1 MEKLSDEST
10 FGVLLIY
17 YVREKKSTY
26 TVEEAK
32 RSLEKFCVYQDRCH
46 QEIERKLQVMGM
58 IPQAREVVLLHL
70 MDHDFLNEER
80 FARSF
85 ARGKFRIKQ
94 WGRRRIER
102 ELAQR
107 DISAYNIKAALTEI
121 EPETYEEVFQEM
133 SRKKFSEVKEPNLLK
148 KRKKV
153 ADFLLRK
160 GFESNKVYEV
170 LRELE
175 KENNS

>member
-1 MEKLSDEST
+1 MQGKKL
-10 FGVLLIY
+10 
-17 YVREKKSTY
+17 TY
-26 TVEEAK
+26 TLEEAK
-32 RSLEKFCVYQDRCH
+32 RSMERYCVYQDRCH
-46 QEIERKLQVMGM
+46 QEIEKKLREMRM
-58 IPQAREVVLLHL
+58 IPQACELILLHL
-70 MDHDFLNEER
+70 MEHDFLNEER

-94 WGRRRIER
+94 WGQRRIVN
-102 ELAQR
+102 ELKQR
-107 DISAYNIKAALTEI
+107 DISAYNIKAGLSEI
-121 EPETYEEVFQEM
+121 SPDEYETVFQEV
-133 SRKKFSEVKEPNLLK
+133 SRKRYESVNESNVFK

-170 LRELE
+170 LRDLE